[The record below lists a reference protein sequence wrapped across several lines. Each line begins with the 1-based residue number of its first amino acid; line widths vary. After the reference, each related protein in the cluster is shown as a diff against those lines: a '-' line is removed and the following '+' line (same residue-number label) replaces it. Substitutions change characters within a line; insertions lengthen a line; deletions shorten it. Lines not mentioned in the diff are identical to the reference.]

1 MKLSIIIPVYNVEN
15 YIEESVKSVRSQ
27 GLTDDE
33 YEIILVNDGSTDN
46 SLSICELLVNS
57 YSNIRLFNQPNKGQ
71 STARNVGL
79 KHAIG
84 SYIFFIDSDDYLK
97 PQYLKNLLNIIE
109 SQSLDFLGF
118 EYELTKNRFDI
129 NLKPEKLILL
139 TKGDGVQLLE
149 KHHYNNGPCW
159 YIFKKSILDGLIFEE
174 DRLCEDGIFTAQLIL
189 KVKKGEI
196 FSNQIYCYYENS
208 LSTVKTIDKK
218 RNEKINKDMFYAANR
233 FKEIINL
240 LPPDQKNGR
249 AFLRLKERQESYTF
263 FAIVRFLKNKEQYK
277 TLEKILNDLSF
288 GEEPAYP
295 ITHFDGYGV
304 VKNKILINIFNN
316 KFLLKSLIKIN
327 KSINVIK

>member
-15 YIEESVKSVRSQ
+15 YIEECVKSIRSQ
-27 GLTDDE
+27 SLTDDE

-118 EYELTKNRFDI
+118 ECERTKNRFDI
-129 NLKPEKLILL
+129 NLKPEKLIFL

-149 KHHYNNGPCW
+149 KHNYNNGPWW
-159 YIFKKSILDGLIFEE
+159 YIFKKSILDGLLFEE
-174 DRLCEDGIFTAQLIL
+174 DRLCEDGIFTAQLIQ
-189 KVKKGEI
+189 KVQKGRVY
-196 FSNQIYCYYENS
+196 NNKVYCYFENPD
-208 LSTVKTIDKK
+208 STVKTVNKE
-218 RNEKINKDMFYAANR
+218 RNEKINRDMFYAANR
-233 FKEIINL
+233 FKAIIDL
-240 LPPDQKNGR
+240 LPNKDENNK

-263 FAIVRFLKNKEQYK
+263 FALVRFLKRKENYSSLK
-277 TLEKILNDLSF
+277 HVLVELEK
-288 GEEPAYP
+288 GPYPAYP
-295 ITHFDGYGV
+295 IYYFKGY
-304 VKNKILINIFNN
+304 NN
-316 KFLLKSLIKIN
+316 CNLP
-327 KSINVIK
+327 